1 LERIAGLAPEIIK
14 TILSK
19 FKALEAKNKLKMEQT
34 LRWFGPND
42 PVSLQ
47 DIKQTGATGI
57 VTALHH
63 IPNGQVWD
71 IEEIIKRKVEIEH
84 ENGDP
89 KKGASGLIWSVV
101 ESIPVHEDIK
111 KQTGNYLQYIEN
123 YKESIRNLALCG
135 IKCICYNFMP
145 VLDWSRTDLAYET
158 TDGSKALRFDINA
171 FAAFELYILKRP
183 GAENEYSAAQI
194 EKAKSYFEAMTDA
207 DKVKLQQNILAG
219 LPGAEEA
226 YSVEDFL
233 ITLSGYNHIDRAALK
248 KNLFFFLQEIIPVAE
263 SKGVLMAIHP
273 DDPPYPILGLPRVV
287 STEEDLIE
295 LMACAESKSNGFTMC
310 TGSYGVRADNDLPG
324 IVRRHGDKMNFIH
337 LRSTERDAEGSFYE
351 ANHLEGDVDMY
362 EVVKAIIE
370 VEKRNNS
377 QLPMR
382 PDHGHQML
390 DDLNKKTNPGYSA
403 IGRLRGLA
411 ELRGLEMGIKKS
423 L

>member
-1 LERIAGLAPEIIK
+1 
-14 TILSK
+14 
-19 FKALEAKNKLKMEQT
+19 MEQT

-63 IPNGQVWD
+63 IPNGEVWSID
-71 IEEIIKRKVEIEH
+71 EIIKRKVEIEH
-84 ENGDP
+84 EDGDP
-89 KKGASGLIWSVV
+89 KKGASGLTWSVV

-135 IKCICYNFMP
+135 IKCVCYNFMP
-145 VLDWSRTDLAYET
+145 VLDWSRTDLSYTVE
-158 TDGSKALRFDINA
+158 DGSKALRFDINA
-171 FAAFELYILKRP
+171 FAAFELFILKRP
-183 GAENEYSAAQI
+183 GAEKEYSAEQTQ
-194 EKAKSYFEAMTDA
+194 KAKSYFEAMTA
-207 DKVKLQQNILAG
+207 EDKVKLQQNILAG

-233 ITLSGYNHIDRAALK
+233 VTLSAYNHIDRQALK
-248 KNLFFFLQEIIPVAE
+248 DNLFFFLKEIIPVAE

-295 LMACAESKSNGFTMC
+295 LMNAAPSQSNGFTMC

-324 IVRRHGDKMNFIH
+324 MVRRHGDKMNFIH
-337 LRSTERDAEGSFYE
+337 LRSTQRDEEGSFYE
-351 ANHLEGDVDMY
+351 ANHLEGNVDMY
-362 EVVKAIIE
+362 EVVKAILE

-377 QLPMR
+377 TLPMR

-390 DDLNKKTNPGYSA
+390 DDLKKKTNPGYSA

-411 ELRGLEMGIKKS
+411 ELRGLEIGIKRS

>member
-1 LERIAGLAPEIIK
+1 
-14 TILSK
+14 
-19 FKALEAKNKLKMEQT
+19 MEQT

-63 IPNGQVWD
+63 IPNGEVWSID
-71 IEEIIKRKVEIEH
+71 EIIKRKVEIEH

-89 KKGASGLIWSVV
+89 KKGASGLTWSVV

-135 IKCICYNFMP
+135 IKCVCYNFMP
-145 VLDWSRTDLAYET
+145 VLDWSRTDLSYT
-158 TDGSKALRFDINA
+158 VKDGSKALRFDINA
-171 FAAFELYILKRP
+171 FAAFELFILKRP
-183 GAENEYSAAQI
+183 GAENEYSEEQKQ
-194 EKAKSYFEAMTDA
+194 KAKSYFEAMTPE

-226 YSVEDFL
+226 YTVEDFL
-233 ITLSGYNHIDRAALK
+233 ITLSAYNHIDRQALK
-248 KNLFFFLQEIIPVAE
+248 NNLFHFLKEIIPIAE

-287 STEEDLIE
+287 STEEDLME
-295 LMACAESKSNGFTMC
+295 LMNAAPSPSNGFTMC

-337 LRSTERDAEGSFYE
+337 LRSTQRDEEGSFYE

-362 EVVKAIIE
+362 EVVKAILE

-390 DDLNKKTNPGYSA
+390 DDLKKKTNPGYSA

-411 ELRGLEMGIKKS
+411 ELRGLELGIKRS